1 MQVQCASNESQALTR
16 AIEMINWGILRK
28 VNSTLYILRPE
39 EICKHSQS
47 LLVHWFG
54 GVCLRFI
61 DKYLFFSKQAIGK
74 KIIIAW
80 ITFCNRTFRVGQL
93 EQRLV
98 TRCMM
103 LRSGD
108 WEDHVETFSLYLFKC
123 FKENIE
129 AIFLCWV
136 FHFADSESLTSKPHI
151 KWFMNLE
158 HLLYFNGK
166 KMTVMLRSKN
176 SNLPLNPR
184 RLAEY
189 LKFLV
194 ILEEWAY
201 THWQNASLY
210 V

>member
-1 MQVQCASNESQALTR
+1 MGFLFKKYVTCWFILMQVQCASNESQALTR

-98 TRCMM
+98 TRCRWCYGQGTERIM
-103 LRSGD
+103 LKLSACTSSSASKRTLRQFSY
-108 WEDHVETFSLYLFKC
+108 VESSIL
-123 FKENIE
+123 
-129 AIFLCWV
+129 
-136 FHFADSESLTSKPHI
+136 LT
-151 KWFMNLE
+151 
-158 HLLYFNGK
+158 
-166 KMTVMLRSKN
+166 
-176 SNLPLNPR
+176 
-184 RLAEY
+184 
-189 LKFLV
+189 
-194 ILEEWAY
+194 
-201 THWQNASLY
+201 QNR
-210 V
+210 